1 MPRSGTQSKPRMIIP
16 LLALFLFHYRAQS
29 RSTMISH
36 RHILAS
42 CYSRSC
48 AASADAARAIVRLK
62 ACSAGE
68 AVIAETRPVE
78 QTIYSPTEF
87 RSPRFAVTS
96 VSFQRTRT
104 PAVRNGEDLRNSS
117 DSPLLF
123 QGE

>member
-16 LLALFLFHYRAQS
+16 LFLFHYRAQS
-29 RSTMISH
+29 NSMISH

-87 RSPRFAVTS
+87 RSHGL
-96 VSFQRTRT
+96 Q
-104 PAVRNGEDLRNSS
+104 LRVYLFNERRDSS
-117 DSPLLF
+117 RSQWRGLKKFL
-123 QGE
+123 